1 MRTRGAVR
9 VSRPNAANAACRL
22 RPAIAAVLRRTRRL
36 RPALS
41 TCQTTT
47 GTTRAVIPRAA
58 TAARNQHTRRHTR
71 AETPRTTDRPN
82 IRRTT
87 TTRTRPIPLPTT
99 IPTTRRRRT
108 RATNVEIQRRTR
120 RDRERALHA
129 TAETTRNRIRRID
142 TGRANGI
149 DEQVVEAARH
159 DKGLRRTGAVVAA
172 DDGGGRRCR
181 RHLAGL
187 RRLLPSRVDDA
198 HAVVVGRPE
207 GQASVAIL
215 GRRDR
220 QRGDDRRRVGRGA
233 AVDLV
238 GDGVEDGRRLPVDR
252 VVTLPTCRAHAGHVR
267 RGRHDQ
273 AQSTVAGGAH
283 IPLRV
288 RDVVR
293 ARRRVGGAAA
303 GAVMRAT
310 AATPVPATS
319 ATAVKRRVTAA
330 THRLRT
336 CRTGVRARPKTTRA
350 TRSLR
355 SAESA
360 VLRRTRRLRRALT
373 TRQAAART
381 AHAVVASA
389 SATAGHEHAIRHRRA
404 TYTDVRRA
412 TTARAQPIP
421 LPTTI
426 PTTRRRRTCA
436 AHVQIQRRTRRDRN
450 DALDAPAETTGH
462 RIRRVDAGRAD
473 GIDLHRRHT
482 GRHRVRLCRVRTAEI
497 RDRLEGGCGLGLGRL
512 RRLVARVVDH
522 ADAVVVGGA
531 EREARVSERGE
542 PDRHGADDGSG
553 IRRGTAIH
561 LVVRGAR
568 DRRGIPSDDVV
579 ALPARG
585 HDAGDERRGRVRQSE
600 VAARIRGHVEGAT
613 HRQRVRRAGRG
624 QRERGVG
631 RGGVLDRP
639 AIERQRRRAGDV
651 DPRRRVV
658 VANHVREDQRGGT
671 RTAAVGRVCLTRA
684 DLELEQ
690 RRAGDGHRLGEVDA
704 DPELGAG
711 SQDA

>member
-22 RPAIAAVLRRTRRL
+22 RPAIAAVLRRTQRL
-36 RPALS
+36 RRTLS
-41 TCQTTT
+41 TRQSATC
-47 GTTRAVIPRAA
+47 TTRTVIPRAA
-58 TAARNQHTRRHTR
+58 AAARDKHTRRHTR
-71 AETPRTTDRPN
+71 AKTPRPTNRPN

-159 DKGLRRTGAVVAA
+159 DVRLRRTGAAVAA
-172 DDGGGRRCR
+172 DNRGGRRCR

-220 QRGDDRRRVGRGA
+220 QRGDDRRRVGRGP

-238 GDGVEDGRRLPVDR
+238 GDGVEDGRRLPVDC
-252 VVTLPTCRAHAGHVR
+252 VVALPTRRAHAGHVR
-267 RGRHDQ
+267 RGGHDQ
-273 AQSTVAGGAH
+273 AQSTVARGAH

-293 ARRRVGGAAA
+293 VRRRVGGAAA
-303 GAVMRAT
+303 GAVVRAT
-310 AATPVPATS
+310 ATTPVA
-319 ATAVKRRVTAA
+319 AA
-330 THRLRT
+330 TTTAMQRAYTRTAHRLRARRAMCVPRPNT
-336 CRTGVRARPKTTRA
+336 TKATGRLRP
-350 TRSLR
+350 
-355 SAESA
+355 AEPA
-360 VLRRTRRLRRALT
+360 VLRRARRLRRALT
-373 TRQAAART
+373 TGQATTRT
-381 AHAVVASA
+381 AHAVVARA
-389 SATAGHEHAIRHRRA
+389 GATAGHEHAIRHHRTTHANIRR
-404 TYTDVRRA
+404 TT
-412 TTARAQPIP
+412 TTATRPIP
-421 LPTTI
+421 LPTAI
-426 PTTRRRRTCA
+426 PAARRRRTRTPN
-436 AHVQIQRRTRRDRN
+436 VEIQRRTRSDGQ
-450 DALDAPAETTGH
+450 DALNAPAETTGH
-462 RIRRVDAGRAD
+462 RVRRVDAGRAD

-482 GRHRVRLCRVRTAEI
+482 GRHRVRLGRVRAAEI
-497 RDRLEGGCGLGLGRL
+497 RDRLEGGRGLGLGRL
-512 RRLVARVVDH
+512 RRLVARVVHD
-522 ADAVVVGGA
+522 ANAVVVGGT
-531 EREARVSERGE
+531 EREARVSERGK

-553 IRRGTAIH
+553 VRRGTAIH
-561 LVVRGAR
+561 LVVRSAR
-568 DRRGIPSDDVV
+568 DRRGIPPDDVV
-579 ALPARG
+579 ALPTGGNDAR
-585 HDAGDERRGRVRQSE
+585 HKRRGRVRQRE

-631 RGGVLDRP
+631 RGGVLDR
-639 AIERQRRRAGDV
+639 AAVERQRGRAGNV
-651 DPRRRVV
+651 DPRGCVVISNRVPEEDRRP
-658 VANHVREDQRGGT
+658 
-671 RTAAVGRVCLTRA
+671 AAT
-684 DLELEQ
+684 
-690 RRAGDGHRLGEVDA
+690 
-704 DPELGAG
+704 
-711 SQDA
+711 